1 MYLRAD
7 RVPRSPRT
15 LGDSLSC
22 VGVRAAPS
30 YRLNRHTTPE
40 VAGAKLPDDDPPV
53 TFDAQQTLGEDDR
66 GQRGAGG
73 GVGANGDKSSTR
85 GHSGGHD
92 GAGGY
97 GLDGAGGNL
106 AQFTATHPDTHEEV
120 GGRGGDGGAN
130 PLMDFQLE
138 TIAGTEHP
146 TLGENNPTPA
156 PGTGPDDR
164 ADAAVGEKHG
174 ETTSARGH
182 RMHPPRLPELW
193 GKFSRRYANG
203 E

>member
-1 MYLRAD
+1 MPKDIRA
-7 RVPRSPRT
+7 SGAERT
-15 LGDSLSC
+15 PGGGRDDVAADGFDAGATDDDGGGTGAGS
-22 VGVRAAPS
+22 GAAPS
-30 YRLNRHTTPE
+30 YRLNRYTTPE
-40 VAGAKLPDDDPPV
+40 GAGAEVPDGDLPP
-53 TFDAQQTLGEDDR
+53 TFAAQQTLGDDDR

-73 GVGANGDKSSTR
+73 GVGANGDETSTR

-106 AQFTATHPDTHEEV
+106 AQFTATPPDTHEEV

-130 PLMDFQLE
+130 PLMDFQRE

-146 TLGENNPTPA
+146 APGENNPTAA
-156 PGTGPDDR
+156 PGTGPYDR

-174 ETTSARGH
+174 RAKH
-182 RMHPPRLPELW
+182 
-193 GKFSRRYANG
+193 
-203 E
+203 